1 MASFA
6 IFTAT
11 DIPSLVTELN
21 TWGASMENFT
31 TEIRSAVVSTAVE
44 TETLRNGIALLEMR
58 TEQIGSVGNQ
68 AVHEIEKIMAAFRAE
83 IILNK
88 QERLA
93 DGEALKAELRVL
105 VSSVQAKF
113 DAIDSAAS
121 AATASRLQVEESI
134 RALKATAAAAAST
147 ARDVADPWFRGGQ
160 TAPRDASRAVEP
172 SQFAMDED
180 DTGSSSQARVG
191 GFQGGSG
198 GT

>member
-6 IFTAT
+6 IFTAK

-21 TWGASMENFT
+21 AWGAGMENFT

-113 DAIDSAAS
+113 DAIDNAAA
-121 AATASRLQVEESI
+121 AATASRLQVEE
-134 RALKATAAAAAST
+134 
-147 ARDVADPWFRGGQ
+147 
-160 TAPRDASRAVEP
+160 
-172 SQFAMDED
+172 
-180 DTGSSSQARVG
+180 
-191 GFQGGSG
+191 
-198 GT
+198 

>member
-21 TWGASMENFT
+21 AWGASMENFT

-88 QERLA
+88 QNDLPMVKLSKLSSA
-93 DGEALKAELRVL
+93 FLSQ
-105 VSSVQAKF
+105 VSRRS
-113 DAIDSAAS
+113 S
-121 AATASRLQVEESI
+121 TR
-134 RALKATAAAAAST
+134 ST
-147 ARDVADPWFRGGQ
+147 AQLQRQQP
-160 TAPRDASRAVEP
+160 PASKWR
-172 SQFAMDED
+172 SRFA
-180 DTGSSSQARVG
+180 R
-191 GFQGGSG
+191 
-198 GT
+198 

>member
-1 MASFA
+1 
-6 IFTAT
+6 
-11 DIPSLVTELN
+11 
-21 TWGASMENFT
+21 MENFT

-113 DAIDSAAS
+113 DAIDSAVA
-121 AATASRLQVEESI
+121 AATASRLQAEEYI
-134 RALKATAAAAAST
+134 RALKATVAVAAST
-147 ARDVADPWFRGGQ
+147 ARDAA
-160 TAPRDASRAVEP
+160 T
-172 SQFAMDED
+172 SQNPD
-180 DTGSSSQARVG
+180 S
-191 GFQGGSG
+191 
-198 GT
+198 